1 MRRRRGRWLGGL
13 RAAALLDSAGGTV
26 RLQLDFSEGGLVL
39 RDILR
44 QDVQERLG
52 LLRAQVNTLEVV
64 DQHVL
69 GRGLV
74 HRSEHQEEV
83 PEVDAYLDAIG
94 IALAVIG
101 RVHQDRK
108 STRLNS
114 S

>member
-1 MRRRRGRWLGGL
+1 MTRERTGMWLAGRHAPGS
-13 RAAALLDSAGGTV
+13 LDSAGGAV

-69 GRGLV
+69 GCGLV

-83 PEVDAYLDAIG
+83 PEIDAYLNAIG
-94 IALAVIG
+94 IALAVI
-101 RVHQDRK
+101 RSVH
-108 STRLNS
+108 
-114 S
+114 